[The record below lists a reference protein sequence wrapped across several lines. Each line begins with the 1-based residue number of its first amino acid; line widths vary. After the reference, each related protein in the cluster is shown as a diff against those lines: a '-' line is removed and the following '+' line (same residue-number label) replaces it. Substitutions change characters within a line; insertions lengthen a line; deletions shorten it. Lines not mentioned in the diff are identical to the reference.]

1 MTEPACVLADEP
13 TGNLDRHT
21 ANTVFDLLIERVRLQ
36 NTSLVMVTHDPQLAE
51 RADRVL
57 SLNDG
62 FLTN

>member
-1 MTEPACVLADEP
+1 DEP
-13 TGNLDRHT
+13 TGNLDRQT

-62 FLTN
+62 FLTK